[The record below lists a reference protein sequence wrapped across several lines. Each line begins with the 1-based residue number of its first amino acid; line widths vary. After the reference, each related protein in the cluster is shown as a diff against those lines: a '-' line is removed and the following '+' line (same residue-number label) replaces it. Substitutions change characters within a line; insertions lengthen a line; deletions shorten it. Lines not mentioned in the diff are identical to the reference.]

1 MHSRFL
7 VAAVLG
13 LAALIGAACSS
24 DDSTVSAPDVSVED
38 APHNDA
44 DVEFAQ
50 GMIPHHRQAVEMAQ
64 LAADRADSREV
75 LELAER
81 IEAAQAPEIDEMT
94 GWLVAWGEEIPEGD
108 GMDHG
113 GMDMGAGGTGMMSA
127 GEMEMLGAASGAE
140 FDRMFLEMMIVHH
153 EGALE
158 MAETQATEGEYPV
171 ALALAEQIIATQQAE
186 IDEMNGLLSAAG

>member
-1 MHSRFL
+1 MRSRSL
-7 VAAVLG
+7 GVAVLG
-13 LAALIGAACSS
+13 LTALLGAACSS
-24 DDSTVSAPDVSVED
+24 DDSTVSAPDASVAD

-64 LAADRADSREV
+64 LAADRAESPEV

-81 IEAAQAPEIDEMT
+81 IEAAQAPEIDQMI
-94 GWLVAWGEEIPEGD
+94 GWLEAWGEDVPDGG

-113 GMDMGAGGTGMMSA
+113 GMDSGAGGMGMMSA
-127 GEMEMLGAASGAE
+127 EDMEMLGAASGAD
-140 FDRMFLEMMIVHH
+140 FDVMFLEMMIVHH

-158 MAETQATEGEYPV
+158 MAETEAAEGEYPD

-186 IDEMNGLLSAAG
+186 IDEMNGLLAVAS